1 MADILENPV
10 DLIDDAYEQEI
21 QVEQEPIEVVAYRS
35 YNQLDDK
42 PQINGVE
49 LVGNKTSSDLG
60 ITEQINS
67 AVNSEA
73 QTRQQADSALQ
84 GKIDAEELARQQAD
98 STLQG
103 KIDAEETARKAAD
116 KDIQDVLDGETLARQ
131 NADTALGGR
140 IDTEIHDRQVADIG
154 LQGQIDAITSKSDVV
169 DVIANYAALQAYDTQ
184 HLGDNDVI
192 KVLDDETHGDALT
205 YYRWSKTNQTWS
217 YIGQEAPYYSKG
229 QTETLL
235 LGKQDKIDSTNKL
248 SSDLVDDSNA
258 TNKFVTSSEKTSW
271 NSRLQIEVIESL
283 PAQGEQNKLY
293 LAPTPHD
300 VTELVSGNPI
310 EFESTNNTR
319 IGSIKLSG
327 NRQQQTYTGKN
338 LFNKDSYGVINAY
351 VNSGGILTAGNG
363 TVIVYIQC
371 SPNTTYTVSK
381 TNAGGNPRFCVFDTV
396 NEPAFGDAV
405 LSSVG
410 TRSGQD
416 TNTHYTITTG
426 ATAGY
431 LGVFC
436 KASATT
442 LSLSQ
447 IVSTIQIEEGSSAT
461 SYEPYVGGMASPNPS
476 YPQQISVV
484 KNTQTLSVTGKNLF
498 DKDHAT
504 LIEGEIGSDMK
515 ITSNSCKTIMI
526 RIAPNTDYIASK
538 LRSQRAR
545 MGTSK
550 QPLDLVNELTVFK
563 AEAVDIGNNKFSTSI
578 TSGPEDTYLYFT
590 FASDVPESEWR
601 LVMDSIQIEKGDE
614 ATAFSAYYPPRI
626 LEIDLGNIELRSA
639 YDYIF
644 NDGATWKVHETT
656 AKYVMSGDEVTD
668 IYASKSVRC
677 QGALDEIA
685 PQLGN
690 TKLGLSNNFTLNQV
704 EVNVAGTLKYG
715 EFALQGGAR
724 NSLFFRIDPNIT
736 TVEQANTWFANHRT
750 EVIYQRKYPVDTEIT
765 DNSLISQLNTVLANE
780 LTETTITISTTFNEI
795 DGDLKLGIYE
805 LKPMTDYTAYVFVNG
820 KFEDITDEFTHVAG
834 GYVLDGGINPNN
846 PIWSQWSGRLGW
858 GMDTA
863 NAIVPAQFNGQIYA
877 NGTIIAHN
885 AGDRAHNRHALHV
898 IEAYAKDDYS
908 RLTMLTDKHNDE
920 FDGKKSFEAYYYTGA
935 SHKNSAYG
943 FFKVG
948 SDVKYH
954 SFLFDRDKMIASGVI
969 DCRFPI
975 TLARI
980 NPSTDLDD
988 TYSTV
993 EAADT
998 AYEAESRAEA
1008 NIKCIKYLALKNAQ
1022 DGAMWYDTAR
1032 NKIVVKINGEWHD
1045 MNTTAV
1051 PEGTYDF

>member
-1 MADILENPV
+1 MADILENPVDLIDDTYEHPV

-21 QVEQEPIEVVAYRS
+21 QVEQEPIEFVSYRS
-35 YNQLDDK
+35 YDQLYDK

-49 LVGNKTSSDLG
+49 LIGNKTSSDLG
-60 ITEQINS
+60 ITAQINS

-73 QTRQQADSALQ
+73 QIRQES
-84 GKIDAEELARQQAD
+84 D

-169 DVIANYAALQAYDTQ
+169 DVVANYAALQAYDTSK
-184 HLGDNDVI
+184 LGDNDII
-192 KVLDDETHGDALT
+192 KVLDDETHNDALT
-205 YYRWSKTNQTWS
+205 YYRWSKTSHTWS
-217 YIGQEAPYYSKG
+217 YIGQEAPYYSKS
-229 QTETLL
+229 QTDTFL
-235 LGKQDKIDSTNKL
+235 LGKQDKIDSAHKL

-258 TNKFVTSSEKTSW
+258 TNKFVTSSDKTSW
-271 NSRLQIEVIESL
+271 NSKLQVEVVESL

-310 EFESTNNTR
+310 EFESTDNTR

-338 LFNKDSYGVINAY
+338 LFNKNSYGLIKAY
-351 VNSGGILTAGNG
+351 VNSNGILTYGGNDMA
-363 TVIVYIQC
+363 TVYIPC

-381 TNAGGNPRFCVFDTV
+381 TNAGENPRFCVFDTA
-396 NEPAFGDAV
+396 NEPAIGNAV

-410 TRSGQD
+410 TRSGPD

-436 KASATT
+436 KLAATS
-442 LSLSQ
+442 LSVSQ
-447 IVSTIQIEEGSSAT
+447 IVATIQIEEGSSAT
-461 SYEPYVGGMASPNPS
+461 TYEPYVGGMASPNPS
-476 YPQQISVV
+476 YPQQIRVV

-504 LIEGEIGSDMK
+504 LIEGELTEGMTIV
-515 ITSNSCKTIMI
+515 SNSCKTIMI

-538 LRSQRAR
+538 LRSWRAR
-545 MGTSK
+545 LGTSK
-550 QPLDLVNELTVFK
+550 QPLDLVNELTTYK
-563 AEAVDIGNNKFSTSI
+563 AEDIDIGGGRCSTSI

-590 FASDVPESEWR
+590 FDSNVPESEWR
-601 LVMDSIQIEKGDE
+601 LVMDSIQIEKGNE
-614 ATAFSAYYPPRI
+614 VTVFSAYYPPRTF
-626 LEIDLGNIELRSA
+626 EINLGNTELRSP

-644 NDGATWKVHETT
+644 NDGANWKVHETT
-656 AKYVMSGDEVTD
+656 AKYVMVGDEVTD
-668 IYASKSVRC
+668 IYSSKAVRC
-677 QGALDEIA
+677 QGALDEIV

-690 TKLGLSNNFTLNQV
+690 AKLGVSNNFTLNQV
-704 EVNVAGTLKYG
+704 ENNISGTLKYG

-750 EVIYQRKYPVDTEIT
+750 EVIYQRKYPTDTLIT
-765 DNSLISQLNTVLANE
+765 DQSLIAQLNALLMNE
-780 LTETTITISTTFNEI
+780 LADTTIFISSTFNEI
-795 DGDLKLGIYE
+795 DGELKLGIYE

-846 PIWSQWSGRLGW
+846 RIWSQWYGRLGW

-885 AGDRAHNRHALHV
+885 AGDRAHNRYGLHV

-908 RLTMLTDKHNDE
+908 RLTMLTDKHNSE

-954 SFLFDRDKMIASGVI
+954 SFLFDRDKMIASGEI

-980 NPSTDLDD
+980 DPSTDLDD
-988 TYSTV
+988 TYSTT

-998 AYEAESRAEA
+998 AYEAESQAEA
-1008 NIKCIKYLALKNAQ
+1008 NLKCIKYLALANAQ
-1022 DGAMWYDTAR
+1022 DGCMWYDTAR
-1032 NKIVVKINGEWHD
+1032 NKIVVKINGKWHD
-1045 MNTTAV
+1045 INTTEVA
-1051 PEGTYDF
+1051 EGTYDF